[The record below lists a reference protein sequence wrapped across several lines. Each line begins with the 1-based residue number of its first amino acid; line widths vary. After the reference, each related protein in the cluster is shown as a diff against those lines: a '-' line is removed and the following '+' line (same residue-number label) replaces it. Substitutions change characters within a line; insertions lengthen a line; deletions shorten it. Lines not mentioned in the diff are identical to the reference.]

1 MASSEIW
8 RASTT
13 GFITTTQTLTNGAKS
28 LRGDPV
34 ATRLMIEQETS
45 ALVQEAILSLSIAQ
59 REALVLFQYEE
70 LSLEE
75 IARILNVT
83 AGTVKSRLHR
93 ARERLRRVLAPHYER
108 RNKNEPVR

>member
-1 MASSEIW
+1 M
-8 RASTT
+8 
-13 GFITTTQTLTNGAKS
+13 
-28 LRGDPV
+28 RGDPV